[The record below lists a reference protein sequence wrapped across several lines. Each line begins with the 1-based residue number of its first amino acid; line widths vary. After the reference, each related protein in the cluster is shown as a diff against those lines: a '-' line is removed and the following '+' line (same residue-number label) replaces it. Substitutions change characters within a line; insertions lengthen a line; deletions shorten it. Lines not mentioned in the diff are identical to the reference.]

1 MKESL
6 GSQNASLIMTSRKRL
21 VRPGDREQRR
31 EFELLEQLFKSSHPE
46 VWFAPP
52 ARSMLGYQEFTTGTV
67 WPLQRLTY
75 RGWVEITE
83 RVPAGP
89 REEQWWDGVAATLT
103 ALGREKYTE
112 LMGPQGVKG
121 NRAG

>member
-1 MKESL
+1 
-6 GSQNASLIMTSRKRL
+6 MTSKRSS
-21 VRPGDREQRR
+21 VRPMDGEQRR
-31 EFELLEQLFKSSHPE
+31 ELELLKQLFGSSHPE

-52 ARSMLGYQEFTTGTV
+52 ARSMRGYQEFTTGTV

-89 REEQWWDGVAATLT
+89 REEQWWDGIAATLT
-103 ALGREKYTE
+103 PLGREKYTE
-112 LMGPQGVKG
+112 LVGQSGLKRG
-121 NRAG
+121 RAG